1 MEEVDRLFWALSIV
15 RRTGTCQHLTLP
27 AECPASLHCRTQSM
41 SLNVWSWLVQFLAKT
56 HCPLLFS
63 YLDILF
69 T

>member
-41 SLNVWSWLVQFLAKT
+41 SCTVLVGSILSKDALPPPLFL
-56 HCPLLFS
+56 FRYII
-63 YLDILF
+63 YLG
-69 T
+69 